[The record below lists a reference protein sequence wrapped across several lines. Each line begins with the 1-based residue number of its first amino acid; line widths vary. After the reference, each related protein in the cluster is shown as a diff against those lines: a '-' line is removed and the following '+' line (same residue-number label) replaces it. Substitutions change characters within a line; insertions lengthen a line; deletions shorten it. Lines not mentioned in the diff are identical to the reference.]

1 MTAHM
6 TPQPPPVTAQEQ
18 DDDLGRVPFVYQNAL
33 PGRVV
38 FAMPAGR
45 AVLAEAER
53 CGAGR
58 VLVASGRSLARMA
71 DGPLQQVERELGK
84 RHVGTIA
91 TMRGHTPR
99 EDVLEIAEAMRRARA
114 DLLVAVGGG
123 SVIDGCK
130 AALMCQ
136 WMDVRDVA
144 AVDALLD
151 ATAISPPASPVR
163 MVSVSTTLS
172 GAEFTAVAG
181 VTELATKAKQIFRH
195 ELLVARTAILDPAAT
210 RMTPVDLLLSTGMRS
225 VDHAVEAFCSP
236 SANPVTDLHALQG
249 WRLLHD
255 GLRAI
260 RSHPDRGG
268 PRARSQLG
276 MWQAISALSTGA
288 GSGASHGI
296 GYAIG
301 ATFDV
306 AHGHTSCAML
316 PAVLRWNASVNAAR
330 QQQLSAAVGRPDVP
344 AAGLIA
350 ELVASLGLPGRLRD
364 LGIGRGDFREIAR
377 RSLGYAPVQANPR
390 PIEREADVLE
400 ILELAL

>member
-1 MTAHM
+1 MTQ
-6 TPQPPPVTAQEQ
+6 QPPPATAQDHDAEP
-18 DDDLGRVPFVYQNAL
+18 VPFVYRNTL
-33 PGRVV
+33 PARVS

-45 AVLAEAER
+45 AVLDEAER

-71 DGPLQQVERELGK
+71 DGPLQQVEHALGK
-84 RHVGTIA
+84 RHAGTIA

-99 EDVLEIAEAMRRARA
+99 EDVLAIAEAMRRTRA

-144 AVDALLD
+144 AMDALLD
-151 ATAISPPASPVR
+151 PAAISPPANPVR
-163 MVSVSTTLS
+163 LVSVSTTLS
-172 GAEFTAVAG
+172 AAEFTAVAG
-181 VTELATKAKQIFRH
+181 VTEMTARAKQVFAH
-195 ELLVARTAILDPAAT
+195 ELLVARTAILDAAAT
-210 RMTPVDLLLSTGMRS
+210 RLTPMDLLLSTGMRS
-225 VDHAVEAFCSP
+225 VDHAIEAFCSP
-236 SANPVTDLHALQG
+236 RANPMTDFHALEG
-249 WRLLHD
+249 LRLLHD

-260 RSHPDRGG
+260 RTHPGRSG
-268 PRARSQLG
+268 PRAQAQLG

-306 AHGHTSCAML
+306 AHGHTSCVML
-316 PAVLRWNASVNAAR
+316 PAVLRWNASVNEAR
-330 QQQLSAAVGRPDVP
+330 QQRLSAAMGCPAVP
-344 AAGLIA
+344 ADVLVA

-364 LGIGRGDFREIAR
+364 LGIGRGDFQEIAR

-390 PIEREADVLE
+390 PIRREADVLE